1 LKKAAKVRRGRL
13 EDAKFLFQLWADIE
27 EEEAWLVEKQRICQT
42 GISAKDLRAVLSL
55 QQKHKVGHSFS
66 SGCVPFIHSDTCVML
81 VRLSP
86 LQALQ
91 DELKARWPKAEKLC
105 DAGRELM
112 STGHPQSGEIAA
124 HVDSLQKHWKE
135 LRALVEQRKSRLE
148 EAAEAYQVGRGPTEA
163 FDRKLTMINVT
174 SSSTPMPTKPSLG
187 CGRSCR

>member
-1 LKKAAKVRRGRL
+1 
-13 EDAKFLFQLWADIE
+13 
-27 EEEAWLVEKQRICQT
+27 
-42 GISAKDLRAVLSL
+42 
-55 QQKHKVGHSFS
+55 
-66 SGCVPFIHSDTCVML
+66 M
-81 VRLSP
+81 P

-148 EAAEAYQVGRGPTEA
+148 EAAEAYQVGQGSTEA
-163 FDRKLTMINVT
+163 FVPELTMIIVT
-174 SSSTPMPTKPSLG
+174 CSSTPTPMKPSLG
-187 CGRSCR
+187 CGKSCR